1 MKHIKLFEDWKV
13 SEGFKY
19 DYSIDESLNIV
30 SIFKKKQTVDSYLDM
45 RDFFREKLGEK
56 YEEDIKKKKKLFDK
70 AKEETINVNHIIP
83 NQEYLNKEIITKY
96 QLTQDKLPLGVMFGN
111 DVVLFD
117 GHHRIAAEILNGAK
131 EIKMLIIKA

>member
-1 MKHIKLFEDWKV
+1 MRLQGIPA
-13 SEGFKY
+13 SEGFAY
-19 DYSIDESLNIV
+19 
-30 SIFKKKQTVDSYLDM
+30 
-45 RDFFREKLGEK
+45 
-56 YEEDIKKKKKLFDK
+56 
-70 AKEETINVNHIIP
+70 AKV
-83 NQEYLNKEIITKY
+83 Y